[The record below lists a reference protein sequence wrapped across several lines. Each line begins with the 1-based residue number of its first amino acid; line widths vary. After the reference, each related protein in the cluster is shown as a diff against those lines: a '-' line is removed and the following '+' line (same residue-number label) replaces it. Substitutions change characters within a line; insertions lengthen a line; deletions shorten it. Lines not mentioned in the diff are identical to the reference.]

1 MAPINQEHRAKEK
14 SEFSKVIKT
23 INFQEAVGQFIGYI
37 RECILNT
44 ERTRKIIRFQVRG
57 TTA

>member
-1 MAPINQEHRAKEK
+1 MAPISQEHRAKEK

-23 INFQEAVGQFIGYI
+23 INLQEAVGQFTGYI

-44 ERTRKIIRFQVRG
+44 GRTRKIIAFK
-57 TTA
+57 